1 MLKSIEQLIADIK
14 EYLLGRGRLL
24 QLGVIEKSSKLM
36 AWVLMTIVVLVVSLF
51 ALTFVALAL
60 TVLLAKV
67 IPLWG
72 ACLIMGAL
80 FLIVLLVMFL
90 LRKQMF
96 VNPIVR
102 KMSEIVLNKDEEEK
116 EDEEI

>member
-1 MLKSIEQLIADIK
+1 MLKSIERLIADIK
-14 EYLLGRGRLL
+14 EYLVNRSKLL
-24 QLGVIEKSSKLM
+24 QLRVIEKTSNFLS
-36 AWVLMTIVVLVVSLF
+36 WVLMTLVVLVVSLF
-51 ALTFVALAL
+51 AFTFVALAL

-80 FLIVLLVMFL
+80 FMLVLLVLFL
-90 LRKQMF
+90 LRKQLF
-96 VNPIVR
+96 INPIVR

-116 EDEEI
+116 EDEI